1 MTLNIQIGKTYITHC
16 FEPDEPKDNDI
27 VTIVD
32 IVRSDS
38 IEYLRGFRYVTHN
51 GDLYTEYGTSK
62 NDGLANLSDYYHYTI
77 LREASVEDLRTT
89 TEEFARMNLED
100 CEKSDKFIRSDD
112 PNFFMALNG
121 IYVDY
126 CGMMVFIDKVY
137 HFNDTD
143 LWGSDGGIRFISSR
157 GGYTPKG
164 RDSDE
169 RLSMQDIAY
178 QKVG

>member
-1 MTLNIQIGKTYITHC
+1 MKLEINKTYITLC

-32 IVRSDS
+32 IVRPDS
-38 IEYLRGFRYVTHN
+38 VEYIRGFRYVANN
-51 GDLYTEYGTSK
+51 GDLYTEDGWSK
-62 NDGLANLSDYYHYTI
+62 NTQFPAPSESYNYDI
-77 LREASVEDLRTT
+77 VREATSEDLRTA

-112 PNFFMALNG
+112 PKFFMALNH

-143 LWGSDGGIRFISSR
+143 LWGPDGGLRFISSR
-157 GGYTPKG
+157 GSYTSKG
-164 RDSDE
+164 KDDDR

-178 QKVG
+178 QKVGL